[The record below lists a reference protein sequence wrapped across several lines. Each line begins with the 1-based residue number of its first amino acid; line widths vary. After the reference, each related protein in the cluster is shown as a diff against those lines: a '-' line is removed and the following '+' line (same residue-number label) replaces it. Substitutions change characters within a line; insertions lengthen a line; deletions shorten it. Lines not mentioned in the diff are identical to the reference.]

1 MWLVLEINQSERGN
15 MENNEKLKKMLHEKK
30 IPLWKVGAR
39 LGLCENT
46 IQRWLRV
53 PMSEEKE
60 SRLIRAIFEIAAEKE
75 GRKK

>member
-1 MWLVLEINQSERGN
+1 MWLVLEINQLERES

-30 IPLWKVGAR
+30 IPFWKVAEH

-53 PMSEEKE
+53 PLSEEREKQ
-60 SRLIRAIFEIAAEKE
+60 LIRAIFEIATDGVNK
-75 GRKK
+75 